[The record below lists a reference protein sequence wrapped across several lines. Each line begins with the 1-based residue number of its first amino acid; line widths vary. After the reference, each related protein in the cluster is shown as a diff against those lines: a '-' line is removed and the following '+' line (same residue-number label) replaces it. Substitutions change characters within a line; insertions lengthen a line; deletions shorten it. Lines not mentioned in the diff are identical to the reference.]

1 MAAKRFPAWLDNAVF
16 YEIYPQSFLDSNADG
31 IGDFQGIIAKLD
43 YVKELGCT
51 AIWMNP
57 CFESPFGDAGY
68 DVSDY
73 YRVAKRYGTNED
85 LKRLFDEAHRR
96 GLHILLDLVPG
107 HTSVAHEWFQQSM
120 KAEKNAYTDRY
131 IWTDSVWED
140 VEGYGSLRGISDRD
154 GSCMVNFFSH
164 QPALNYGFYKPDPSK
179 KWQQGMDEEGPRAT
193 LEAMKD
199 VMRFWLKMGCDG
211 FRVDMAGSLVK
222 NDEACK
228 GTILLWQNIRKFLD
242 EEFPDA
248 AMISEWGEPDKS
260 LQGGFHMDFLLHFGP
275 SHYNDLFR
283 CAHPYFAGDGDASEF
298 VKKYLENYEKSERK
312 GLICIPSGNH
322 DMDRLARTLTGVRQK
337 IAFAFLLS
345 MPGAPFIYYGDEIGM
360 RYVEGLTSVEGGYGR
375 TGSRSP
381 MQWNASLNA
390 GFSSA
395 PASDL
400 YVPLDPDP
408 DRPNVAAQ
416 MADPES
422 LWHEVKRLIQIRKE
436 HPALQS
442 KGEIQFLYAEKNA
455 YPLAYLRS
463 CNEEKVLVALT
474 PSDQEVRLSCEEFA
488 GNRFTDG
495 PTAKVNFSSGPAGE
509 NLAGAP
515 AAGVTSF
522 GGDAAPSSPTPIY
535 QIGGSK
541 LENGALILA
550 PLSAVF
556 LK

>member
-1 MAAKRFPAWLDNAVF
+1 MANKRFPTWLDNAVF
-16 YEIYPQSFLDSNADG
+16 YEIYPQSFLDTNADG
-31 IGDFQGIIAKLD
+31 IGDFQGIIEKLD

-73 YRVAKRYGTNED
+73 YRAAKRYGTNED
-85 LKRLFDEAHRR
+85 LKRLFQEAHKR

-107 HTSVAHEWFQQSM
+107 HTSVDHEWFKQSI
-120 KAEKNAYTDRY
+120 KAERNAYTDRY
-131 IWTDSVWED
+131 VWTDNIWESPD
-140 VEGYGSLRGISDRD
+140 GYASLRGISDRD
-154 GSCMVNFFSH
+154 GSCMVSFFSH
-164 QPALNYGFYKPDPSK
+164 QPALNYGFYKPDPNK
-179 KWQQGMDEEGPRAT
+179 KWQQRMDDAGPQAT

-222 NDEACK
+222 NDEDGK
-228 GTILLWQNIRKFLD
+228 GTIKLWQNVREFLD
-242 EEFPDA
+242 AEFPDA

-283 CAHPYFAGDGDASEF
+283 CEHPYFAGDGDASEF

-322 DMDRLARTLTGVRQK
+322 DMDRLARTLQGIQQK

-360 RYVEGLTSVEGGYGR
+360 RYVEGLTSVEGGYNR

-381 MQWNASLNA
+381 MQWDDSLNA

-395 PASDL
+395 PASAL
-400 YVPLDPDP
+400 YVSLDPDP
-408 DRPNVAAQ
+408 MRPNVAAQ
-416 MADPES
+416 MADPGS
-422 LWHEVKRLIQIRKE
+422 LWHEIQHLIKIRGE

-442 KGEIQFLYAEKNA
+442 KGEIQFLLAEKDA
-455 YPLAYLRS
+455 YPLVYLRS
-463 CNEEKVLVALT
+463 CDEEKILVALN
-474 PSDQEVRLSCEEFA
+474 PSDREVSFSCDLLP
-488 GNRFTDG
+488 GDVSTQDG
-495 PTAKVNFSSGPAGE
+495 KTVYALGGTCKV
-509 NLAGAP
+509 
-515 AAGVTSF
+515 
-522 GGDAAPSSPTPIY
+522 
-535 QIGGSK
+535 
-541 LENGALILA
+541 ENGAFIM
-550 PLSAVF
+550 PPRSASF
-556 LK
+556 HKYEE